1 MTCSRLHTYPSTSNT
16 SKPANMR
23 IISAVTF
30 IFLLAGKPVFAE
42 GPNAMAIAVDAT
54 IPGEKNPAE
63 FRNGVATRVIAGFDS
78 FNMGLS
84 SVADPTII
92 EKARACEGAS
102 CLQDLAKSADLA
114 LVVQVRIQA
123 KKTNK
128 KGKLDYT
135 ISMIV
140 ARDVPD
146 RNAWRE
152 KGTCPECDATEA
164 KQQVFLIAGT
174 IGDRIQGESQK
185 AKQTP
190 VVPGPVSPPTNAVPP
205 PAVASPPPRDLVT
218 PPPQTA
224 DSSWSVP
231 RYVSGSVLAGGLALA
246 GVGGYLLY
254 LNGGKTCS
262 LTAPER
268 QCPERYKTQT
278 LGGTLV
284 AGGGLV
290 ALGGLAGLLFLG
302 PDTSHSNLAFGFSGS
317 SISVAGGF

>member
-1 MTCSRLHTYPSTSNT
+1 LHTRPSTSNT

-30 IFLLAGKPVFAE
+30 IFLLAGKPAFAE

-84 SVADPTII
+84 PVADPTII

-102 CLQDLAKSADLA
+102 CLQDLAKSADMA

-123 KKTNK
+123 KKTAK

-135 ISMIV
+135 ISMTV

-146 RNAWRE
+146 RNSWRE

-185 AKQTP
+185 AKQAP
-190 VVPGPVSPPTNAVPP
+190 AVSGPVSPPLA
-205 PAVASPPPRDLVT
+205 VT
-218 PPPQTA
+218 PPTAPTPPVLVNPPQMEKEPA
-224 DSSWSVP
+224 GWNVP
-231 RYVSGSVLAGGLALA
+231 RYVSIAGIVAGAALVVTGVVFHSINGKGTCGRSASDGECARTYNTGNLGTGLIVGGSVVAVGGLASLFFLA
-246 GVGGYLLY
+246 PS
-254 LNGGKTCS
+254 T
-262 LTAPER
+262 T
-268 QCPERYKTQT
+268 T
-278 LGGTLV
+278 
-284 AGGGLV
+284 
-290 ALGGLAGLLFLG
+290 
-302 PDTSHSNLAFGFSGS
+302 SNLALGLGAS
-317 SISVAGGF
+317 SISVRGRF